1 MLVPRGQNHVLVLT
15 EVVIKSEVTSV
26 TNLSTATNP
35 SSAQVNSSDL
45 GLNPYFVSLCYG
57 LQPPSSDCNFCTDYF
72 NTGMTFIL
80 TVRVSS
86 TSL

>member
-1 MLVPRGQNHVLVLT
+1 MMVLT
-15 EVVIKSEVTSV
+15 EVVIKSEVTSL

-35 SSAQVNSSDL
+35 SFTQVNSSDL
-45 GLNPYFVSLCYG
+45 DLNPYFVFLCHG
-57 LQPPSSDCNFCTDYF
+57 LQPPSSDCDFCTDYF
-72 NTGMTFIL
+72 NMTFIL